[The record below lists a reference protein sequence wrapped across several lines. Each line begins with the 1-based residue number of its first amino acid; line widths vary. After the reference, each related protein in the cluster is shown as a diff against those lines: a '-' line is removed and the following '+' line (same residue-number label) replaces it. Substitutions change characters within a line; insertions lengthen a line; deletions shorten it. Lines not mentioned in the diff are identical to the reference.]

1 MVVRMRDPFAT
12 LAAVQRAMDSAM
24 GGDWFGTRTA
34 GRGAYPP
41 VNVFNE
47 GEDFV
52 VVAELPG
59 VRKEDLDVQVRG
71 DTLRIKGKKTLAY
84 EPNSSVHRRERAA
97 GEFDRTLTL
106 PAQLDAAK
114 VAAEYKDG
122 VLTVRLPRAE
132 SERPRS
138 VAING

>member
-12 LAAVQRAMDSAM
+12 LAAVQRAMEGVM
-24 GGDWFGTRTA
+24 GSDWLGTGTA
-34 GRGAYPP
+34 GGGAYPP
-41 VNVFNE
+41 VSVFSDN
-47 GEDFV
+47 EDFV

-71 DTLRIKGKKTLAY
+71 DTLRIKGKKTVAY
-84 EPNSSVHRRERAA
+84 EAKSSVHRRERAS

-114 VAAEYKDG
+114 VAADYRDG

-138 VAING
+138 VAIN

>member
-12 LAAVQRAMDSAM
+12 LAAVQRAMDSVM
-24 GGDWFGTRTA
+24 GGDLLGTRIT
-34 GRGAYPP
+34 GGAYPP
-41 VNVFNE
+41 VRVYKEN
-47 GEDFV
+47 EDFV

-59 VRKEDLDVQVRG
+59 VRKEDLDVQVSG
-71 DTLRIKGKKTLAY
+71 DTLRIKGKKTVAY
-84 EPNSSVHRRERAA
+84 EDKASAQRGESEA

-106 PAQLDAAK
+106 PVQLDAAR
-114 VAAEYKDG
+114 VAAEYRDG

-138 VAING
+138 VAINP

>member
-12 LAAVQRAMDSAM
+12 LAAMQRAVDSVI
-24 GGDWFGTRTA
+24 GGDLLGTRIT
-34 GRGAYPP
+34 GSAYPP
-41 VNVFNE
+41 LRVHND

-59 VRKEDLDVQVRG
+59 VRREDLDVEVRG
-71 DTLRIKGKKTLAY
+71 DTLRIKGKKAIAY
-84 EPNSSVHRRERAA
+84 EGRASA
-97 GEFDRTLTL
+97 NQGEPQAEEFDRTLTL
-106 PAQLDAAK
+106 PVQLDAAK
-114 VAAEYKDG
+114 VAAEYRDG

-138 VAING
+138 VEIK